1 MLTTITVASTVALIL
16 NKVQTGEFLK
26 SKALVREGTTI
37 YTRLASK
44 SQLDQVELSPKVS
57 LSNREDK
64 TVL

>member
-1 MLTTITVASTVALIL
+1 MLTTITVASAVAFIL
-16 NKVQTGEFLK
+16 NKAQTGEFLK

>member
-26 SKALVREGTTI
+26 SKAPVREGTTI